1 LVGDDLVECCFVVL
15 IVGVMMNVMSF
26 LGVNCSL
33 FLKLL
38 LMFGVIMWILFLG
51 ILVISVRK
59 MCMKCGIWVVV
70 YIVICLFVGLM
81 MIDCGFMNVGM
92 SCCWWNV
99 CLMMM
104 LFWCVVLMVVLMLF
118 LLLILVFE

>member
-1 LVGDDLVECCFVVL
+1 
-15 IVGVMMNVMSF
+15 MMNVMSF

-33 FLKLL
+33 LLKSL

-51 ILVISVRK
+51 MFVMSVRK
-59 MCMKCGIWVVV
+59 ICMKCGICVVV

-81 MIDCGFMNVGM
+81 MIECGFMNVGM
-92 SCCWWNV
+92 SRCWWNV

-104 LFWCVVLMVVLMLF
+104 LFWWVVLMVVLMLV
-118 LLLILVFE
+118 LLLVFVEL